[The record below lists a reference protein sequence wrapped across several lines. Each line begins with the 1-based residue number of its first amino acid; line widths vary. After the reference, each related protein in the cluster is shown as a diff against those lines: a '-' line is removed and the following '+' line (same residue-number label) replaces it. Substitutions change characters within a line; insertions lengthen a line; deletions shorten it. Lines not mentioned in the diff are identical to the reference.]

1 LKGTETTGGD
11 SIDWTDAMP
20 AVYHRI
26 AERAMAA
33 LGAQISGVDMIVP
46 DSADSREDADY
57 AIIELNFN
65 PALHIH
71 DFPET
76 GKNRQVE
83 RPVLDLIG
91 IVSPA
96 DHAASA

>member
-1 LKGTETTGGD
+1 
-11 SIDWTDAMP
+11 
-20 AVYHRI
+20 
-26 AERAMAA
+26 
-33 LGAQISGVDMIVP
+33 MIVP
-46 DSADSREDADY
+46 DPADSREDADY

-76 GKNRQVE
+76 GRNRQVE

-96 DHAASA
+96 DDTASA